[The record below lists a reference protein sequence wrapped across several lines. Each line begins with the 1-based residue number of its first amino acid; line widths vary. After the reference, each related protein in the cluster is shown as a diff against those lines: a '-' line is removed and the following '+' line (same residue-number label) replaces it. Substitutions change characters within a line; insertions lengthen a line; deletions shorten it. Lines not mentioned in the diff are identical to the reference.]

1 MDVLRIRGG
10 VPLSGVVSASG
21 SKNAALPM
29 MASCL
34 LAEGPTILERVP
46 NLVDVQ
52 TLGQLLTDLGC
63 AVRTSQDGTLSI
75 EVVEESSSEAE
86 YELVRKMRAS
96 VCVLGPLLAK
106 RGFARVSLPGGCQI
120 GHRPI
125 DLHLQ
130 GLSALGA
137 DIEIRNGSVVA
148 SAQKLRGARV
158 TMSGPFGSSVTGTCN
173 VMSAATLAHGKTSI
187 EGAAQ
192 EPEVVALA
200 EFLNAM
206 GAKIEGAGTETIE
219 IEGVEGLRGTEFTII
234 PDRIEAAT
242 LLIAGAITRGSLA
255 VDDLCVSHL
264 EAVLEVLSDIGV
276 AVEATS
282 SSSVRVDATGNSF
295 RPLRVSAVPYPGVP
309 TDVQAQLMAFLST
322 IRGQSSIR
330 DQVFPD
336 RFIHCAELNR
346 MGASI
351 QQFGNRAVIR
361 GVDRLQGT
369 HVMAS
374 DLRAS
379 AALVLAGLVAQ
390 GETVVRRIYHLDRGY
405 EVLESKLRCVGAD
418 IERMDAADCMKP
430 VQTEMRHSA

>member
-21 SKNAALPM
+21 SKNAALPI

-34 LAEGPTILERVP
+34 LAHGRTQLERVP
-46 NLVDVQ
+46 DLVDVH
-52 TLGQLLTDLGC
+52 TLRQLLTDIGC
-63 AVRTSQDGTLSI
+63 HIESHQDGVLSI
-75 EVVEESSSEAE
+75 EVAEESSSEAE

-148 SAQKLRGARV
+148 SATQLRGARV
-158 TMSGPFGSSVTGTCN
+158 TMSGAFGSSVTGTCN
-173 VMSAATLAHGKTSI
+173 VMSAATLARGTTVI
-187 EGAAQ
+187 DAAAQ

-219 IEGVEGLRGTEFTII
+219 IQGVEALEGTTFTII

-242 LLIAGAITRGSLA
+242 LLIAGAITRGSLT
-255 VDDLCVSHL
+255 VNELCLAHL
-264 EAVLEVLSDIGV
+264 EAVLELLSDIGV
-276 AVEATS
+276 CVETSGNDAVRVEA
-282 SSSVRVDATGNSF
+282 GKNSF

-361 GVDRLQGT
+361 GVDRLQGA

-405 EVLESKLRCVGAD
+405 EALERKLRCVGAD
-418 IERMDAADCMKP
+418 IERMDAADCLNP
-430 VQTEMRHSA
+430 PQTELRYTA